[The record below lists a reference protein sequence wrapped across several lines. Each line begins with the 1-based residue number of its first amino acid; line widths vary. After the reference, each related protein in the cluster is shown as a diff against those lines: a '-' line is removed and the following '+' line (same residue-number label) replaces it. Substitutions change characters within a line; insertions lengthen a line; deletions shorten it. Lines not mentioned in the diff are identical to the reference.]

1 MYINHT
7 IYRKINLN
15 KTNKRYLFV
24 EIFKNWLTRIVVND
38 QYSRFVWQKKKK
50 NSLKKIINN
59 LLGRVFQIYSKNK
72 KNTVFF
78 YR

>member
-1 MYINHT
+1 MHINHT

-38 QYSRFVWQKKKK
+38 QYSRFVWQKKQEFIKE
-50 NSLKKIINN
+50 NY
-59 LLGRVFQIYSKNK
+59 Q
-72 KNTVFF
+72 
-78 YR
+78 